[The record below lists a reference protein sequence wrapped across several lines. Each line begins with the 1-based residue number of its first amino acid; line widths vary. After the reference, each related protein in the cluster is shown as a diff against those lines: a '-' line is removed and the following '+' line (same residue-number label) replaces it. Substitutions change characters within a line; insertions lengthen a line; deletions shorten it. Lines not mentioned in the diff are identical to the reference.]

1 MSVTIRQVLLRAVVL
16 LGAWAIGLA
25 VAAWVVPGVSVSVS
39 GFVVAVVVFSIA
51 QAVLSWWI
59 LRLPRAYASLVLGAT
74 GLALTVVALIIAA
87 AVTRGLDIPD
97 TPSRV
102 ATTVVVWLVTTVGAI
117 MLPELLAR
125 DEAGSS

>member
-97 TPSRV
+97 TPSWV

-117 MLPELLAR
+117 MLPELLAG